1 MFGLLSHF
9 PAIIFFFL
17 YSSLQ
22 SLIDQKKETDVVPLP
37 TEMAGGLLRCL
48 SCLLAYS
55 VLLRIGLCLH
65 ETNRA
70 VVTLQPNWPKIYR
83 GETISLICEIQN
95 GGDTKWEYEWTTTSS
110 KKPDKKE
117 YTFKA
122 FIHHSGS
129 YRCKGKN
136 KDQLSSTEWSDALQL
151 TVYQSTPEPVLTV
164 SPLWLNPEDSVTLN
178 CKVEHPSAGWRFYW
192 YKDVPKL
199 KSQTTYI
206 RELLPGLD
214 SGSENDSY
222 IVRGQPH
229 TAAYYCTA
237 TRGSPA
243 YNSQKSKRRFV
254 WSRDFNSAASLTVT
268 PDRVQHLFESVS
280 LRCEGKSTQWRVM
293 MFTATDQ
300 LSRCYGW
307 GIMNG
312 STCNIERL
320 LYSDSVYW
328 CESGSGDF
336 SNAVNISVHLY
347 RPESKSSLLALFT
360 AVTTGA
366 FIILLLLVYHFKK
379 SKGPCGDRTPQS
391 QSTNQ
396 DAQVNEETQEH
407 VYASPL
413 PGEDCIYESIS
424 GCKDNGNDE
433 QAEEYNYATFN
444 SIELKVDKRTD
455 PADPVE
461 NSIYYNVNQR

>member
-1 MFGLLSHF
+1 MDNNQL
-9 PAIIFFFL
+9 
-17 YSSLQ
+17 
-22 SLIDQKKETDVVPLP
+22 
-37 TEMAGGLLRCL
+37 
-48 SCLLAYS
+48 
-55 VLLRIGLCLH
+55 
-65 ETNRA
+65 
-70 VVTLQPNWPKIYR
+70 
-83 GETISLICEIQN
+83 
-95 GGDTKWEYEWTTTSS
+95 

-122 FIHHSGS
+122 FIYHSGS

-164 SPLWLNPEDSVTLN
+164 SPLWPNPEDSVTLN

-199 KSQTTYI
+199 KSETTYI
-206 RELLPGLD
+206 HELLPGLD

-237 TRGSPA
+237 KRGSPA

-307 GIMNG
+307 GVMNG

-336 SNAVNISVHLY
+336 SNAVNISVHFY

-366 FIILLLLVYHFKK
+366 FIILLLLVYHFIK
-379 SKGPCGDRTPQS
+379 SKEPHSLRAPIRMHTQTRKLKSTYTPPLFQVKIV
-391 QSTNQ
+391 STNQ
-396 DAQVNEETQEH
+396 SVVVKTMEMMNMQKNTIMPHLNRLSSKVTRGLIQWRTQ
-407 VYASPL
+407 ST
-413 PGEDCIYESIS
+413 IM
-424 GCKDNGNDE
+424 
-433 QAEEYNYATFN
+433 
-444 SIELKVDKRTD
+444 
-455 PADPVE
+455 
-461 NSIYYNVNQR
+461 

>member
-1 MFGLLSHF
+1 
-9 PAIIFFFL
+9 
-17 YSSLQ
+17 
-22 SLIDQKKETDVVPLP
+22 
-37 TEMAGGLLRCL
+37 MAGGRLRCL
-48 SCLLAYS
+48 SCFLAYS
-55 VLLRIGLCLH
+55 VLLRIGVCLH

-70 VVTLQPNWPKIYR
+70 VVTLQPNWPKIYS
-83 GETISLICEIQN
+83 GETISLRCEIQN

-110 KKPDKKE
+110 KKPNKKE
-117 YTFKA
+117 VRFKA
-122 FIHHSGS
+122 NIHHSGS
-129 YRCKGKN
+129 YKCKGKN
-136 KDQLSSTEWSDALQL
+136 EDKQSSTEWSDALQL
-151 TVYQSTPEPVLTV
+151 TVYPSTPETVLTV

-199 KSQTTYI
+199 KSDTNYI

-214 SGSENDSY
+214 NGSEKDSY

-243 YNSQKSKRRFV
+243 YNSQISKRRFV

-268 PDRVQHLFESVS
+268 PDRVQYLFESVS
-280 LRCEGKSTQWRVM
+280 LRCEGNSTQWRVM
-293 MFTATDQ
+293 MLTATDQ
-300 LSRCYGW
+300 LSRCYHW
-307 GIMNG
+307 GKMNG
-312 STCNIERL
+312 STCNIDSL
-320 LYSDSVYW
+320 KYSDSVYW
-328 CESGSGDF
+328 CESGSGDY

-347 RPESKSSLLALFT
+347 RPESKSSLLTLFT

-366 FIILLLLVYHFKK
+366 FISLLLLVYRFIK
-379 SKGPCGDRTPQS
+379 SKGPCSDRTAQS

-396 DAQVNEETQEH
+396 DERVNKEETQEH

-413 PGEDCIYESIS
+413 PGEDCIYESIN

-444 SIELKVDKRTD
+444 SIELNGLDKRTD
-455 PADPVE
+455 PDDPVE
-461 NSIYYNVNQR
+461 NSDYYNVNPC

>member
-1 MFGLLSHF
+1 MDNNQL
-9 PAIIFFFL
+9 
-17 YSSLQ
+17 
-22 SLIDQKKETDVVPLP
+22 
-37 TEMAGGLLRCL
+37 
-48 SCLLAYS
+48 
-55 VLLRIGLCLH
+55 
-65 ETNRA
+65 
-70 VVTLQPNWPKIYR
+70 
-83 GETISLICEIQN
+83 
-95 GGDTKWEYEWTTTSS
+95 

-122 FIHHSGS
+122 FIYHSGS

-164 SPLWLNPEDSVTLN
+164 SPLWPNPEDSVTLN

-199 KSQTTYI
+199 KSETTYI
-206 RELLPGLD
+206 HELLPGLD

-237 TRGSPA
+237 KRGSPA

-307 GIMNG
+307 GVMNG

-336 SNAVNISVHLY
+336 SNAVNISVHFY

-366 FIILLLLVYHFKK
+366 FIILLLLVYHFIK
-379 SKGPCGDRTPQS
+379 SKGLCGDRTPQS

-396 DAQVNEETQEH
+396 DAHANEETQEH

-413 PGEDCIYESIS
+413 PGEDCIYESIG

-433 QAEEYNYATFN
+433 HAEEYNYATFK
-444 SIELKVDKRTD
+444 SIELKGDKRT
-455 PADPVE
+455 DPVE